1 MPKVNDH
8 KRFLREFAAVLAITT
23 LEEEDK
29 QDIKNEKQLLFSKN
43 VLVEFN
49 DEWRDSDVS
58 SSEDDEDQ
66 LFDTYNSDDDDD
78 PFVFRRLV
86 KYRVIAKGHQPVEL
100 CGFVRNK
107 LQSERYNLEDIAEG
121 FANVMKE
128 TSAPANQTISIA
140 VGEAPKSE
148 DSVITNISLGFL

>member
-1 MPKVNDH
+1 MPKVSH
-8 KRFLREFAAVLAITT
+8 RKRFLREVAAVLAITT

-66 LFDTYNSDDDDD
+66 FFDTYDSDDDDD
-78 PFVFRRLV
+78 PFFFRRLV
-86 KYRVIAKGHQPVEL
+86 K
-100 CGFVRNK
+100 
-107 LQSERYNLEDIAEG
+107 
-121 FANVMKE
+121 
-128 TSAPANQTISIA
+128 
-140 VGEAPKSE
+140 
-148 DSVITNISLGFL
+148 